1 MFTNKNYSKVVI
13 KTLFIIS
20 FILFSFNQSNC
31 EENFSTLIKNKVD
44 TIYQKFSDSLVS
56 LQGGIA
62 VAIDKNYAILP
73 AKIVEKVSNISI
85 VAIDSK
91 LNLAVVKL
99 NKEFK
104 PVVFELSQTKD
115 ELFFLLTI
123 FEEPSV
129 VIVKGKFKDNKIE
142 IQGKQILGSLLLSL
156 DLTPLGIVTESN
168 SISEVLLIKPFYS
181 EINKLIKRKPGWL
194 GLQGQTITAEL
205 GKIMSVSEG
214 VIITNIYE
222 GGPADK
228 AKLRRGDVIV
238 AADSFKITGLK
249 DLQNILSTK
258 FTGETINLEI
268 MRDGIKKDYSIILEE
283 PPENFLQTK
292 ASPTLSIKGVEI
304 TEIPENVK
312 TTLKKSINGVFVKK
326 ISEDSPALGILKDE
340 DIIVEINKKSINS
353 YKEFNEILQQ
363 SGNNDLLILVYRQDN
378 FQYVIIPGQKS
389 R

>member
-13 KTLFIIS
+13 KILFLIS

-31 EENFSTLIKNKVD
+31 EENFSTLIKSKVD
-44 TIYQKFSDSLVS
+44 TVYQKFSDSLIS
-56 LQGGIA
+56 FQEGIA
-62 VAIDKNYAILP
+62 VAIDKNYAVLP
-73 AKIVEKVSNISI
+73 AKIIEKVSNISI

-99 NKEFK
+99 NKEFN

-129 VIVKGKFKDNKIE
+129 LIVKGKFKDNKIE
-142 IQGKQILGSLLLSL
+142 IQGKQILGSLLLAL
-156 DLTPLGIVTESN
+156 DLTPLGIVTESG
-168 SISEVLLIKPFYS
+168 STSEVLLIKPFYS

-214 VIITNIYE
+214 VVITNIYE

-228 AKLRRGDVIV
+228 AKLKRGDVIV
-238 AADSFKITGLK
+238 VADRFKITELK

-258 FTGETINLEI
+258 FAGESINLEI
-268 MRDGIKKDYSIILEE
+268 MRDGTKKDYTIILEE

-292 ASPTLSIKGVEI
+292 ISSPLPLKGVEI
-304 TEIPENVK
+304 IEIPENVK
-312 TTLKKSINGVFVKK
+312 TRLTKSINGVFVKK
-326 ISEDSPALGILKDE
+326 ISEDSPALGILKNE

-363 SGNNDLLILVYRQDN
+363 SGNNDLLILVYRQDS
-378 FQYVIIPGQKS
+378 FQYVIIPGQKF

>member
-13 KTLFIIS
+13 KILFLIS
-20 FILFSFNQSNC
+20 FILFSFSQSNC
-31 EENFSTLIKNKVD
+31 EENFSTLIKSKVD
-44 TIYQKFSDSLVS
+44 TVYQKFSDSLIS
-56 LQGGIA
+56 LQEGIA

-73 AKIVEKVSNISI
+73 AKIVEKVPNISI

-99 NKEFK
+99 NKEFN

-129 VIVKGKFKDNKIE
+129 LIVKGKFKDNKIE

-156 DLTPLGIVTESN
+156 DLTPLGIVTESG
-168 SISEVLLIKPFYS
+168 SVSEVLLIKPFYS

-214 VIITNIYE
+214 VVITNIYE
-222 GGPADK
+222 KGPADK
-228 AKLRRGDVIV
+228 AKLKRGDVIV
-238 AADSFKITGLK
+238 VADSFKITELK

-258 FTGETINLEI
+258 FAGESINLEI
-268 MRDGIKKDYSIILEE
+268 IRDGIKKDYSIILEE

-292 ASPTLSIKGVEI
+292 VSSQLSIKGVEI

-312 TTLKKSINGVFVKK
+312 TRLKKSINGVFVKK

-378 FQYVIIPGQKS
+378 FQYVIMPGQKS